1 LHGTWQEKSPLATIP
16 SSVPHPSALSEG
28 PVRFLLVSGARDDGR
43 WGMLGAYWLTIDG
56 TKGGFMVAPGALWQ
70 GSEHARCYRGAL
82 RRGWDEEE
90 IYAYWQTQVGASG
103 RVMIDPQQH
112 ADAVF
117 QVARRVGAL

>member
-1 LHGTWQEKSPLATIP
+1 MHGTWHEKSPLATIP
-16 SSVPHPSALSEG
+16 GSVLHPSALSEG
-28 PVRFLLVSGARDDGR
+28 PVRFLLVSGERDDGR

-70 GSEHARCYRGAL
+70 GSEHARSYRCAL
-82 RRGWDEEE
+82 LRGWDEEE

-103 RVMIDPQQH
+103 RVMIDPQHH

>member
-1 LHGTWQEKSPLATIP
+1 MHRTWHEKSPLATITE
-16 SSVPHPSALSEG
+16 SVLAPSALSEG
-28 PVRFLLVSGARDDGR
+28 PVRFLLVSGERDDGR
-43 WGMLGAYWLTIDG
+43 WGLLGAYWLTIDG
-56 TKGGFMVAPGALWQ
+56 TKGGFMVAPGAVWQ
-70 GSEHARCYRGAL
+70 GSEHARSYRGAL

-103 RVMIDPQQH
+103 QVMVDPQQH